1 MAAVAGPARYTLSF
15 DPTNALAFL
24 TKPGPFVDMIAKAIE
39 AETGRTPML
48 STTGGTSDAR
58 FIKSYCEV
66 VEFGLVGQTMHMVDE
81 RVPVGDFAHL
91 AKIYER
97 IIASYFKTSL

>member
-1 MAAVAGPARYTLSF
+1 
-15 DPTNALAFL
+15 
-24 TKPGPFVDMIAKAIE
+24 
-39 AETGRTPML
+39 
-48 STTGGTSDAR
+48 
-58 FIKSYCEV
+58 
-66 VEFGLVGQTMHMVDE
+66 MHMVDE